1 MISGRKVTVVK
12 KTQDGHDRFNDPVY
26 KTAETDVDDVV
37 IQRGDTQGLTATRP
51 DGSRVD
57 FTLHFPKTY
66 TGDLRGA
73 EIVLYGEFAGRYEV
87 VGEPYPY
94 QLENTPTRWW
104 MPVEVVAVHG

>member
-1 MISGRKVTVVK
+1 MIRGRIVTVVSK
-12 KTQDGHDRFNDPVY
+12 VQTGTDRFNEPIYSEVLN
-26 KTAETDVDDVV
+26 DVHNVV
-37 IQRGDTQGLTATRP
+37 IQRGESSDLDATRP
-51 DGSRVD
+51 EGARVD

-73 EIVLYGEFAGRYEV
+73 EIVLYGEFSGRYRI

-94 QLENTPTRWW
+94 MRENTPTPWY